1 MKTKI
6 LAYLCLA
13 AAMTIAGSSVVV
25 GKLLTQ
31 RIPVFLTAAG
41 SLLMALLVLLPIT
54 WRAHRGL
61 PRVPKSDLKILAL
74 QALTGIVMFRVFLL
88 YGLRLTSAAAGGIIT
103 STMPAVVGLI
113 SFLFLKEKPAWNKI
127 GGIASSVAGV
137 LIINTMGISTN
148 AAGKWSLWG
157 NILVFLAVIGEA
169 LFMTLQKKI
178 SQEVSPLT
186 RTTLVSLF
194 GFFSFLP
201 FAVYQGLQY
210 DFASIHWLDFLYI
223 AYYGIVVTAVAFIL
237 FYKGASAVPATT
249 AGVFAG
255 FMPISSV
262 LLSSLILGENLMSQH
277 MFSLVFV
284 VTGIGLM
291 ALTVETKTESNP
303 SAKNNAENSKV

>member
-1 MKTKI
+1 M
-6 LAYLCLA
+6 A
-13 AAMTIAGSSVVV
+13 IAGSSVVV
-25 GKLLTQ
+25 GKLLTH
-31 RIPVFLTAAG
+31 RLPVLLTAAG
-41 SLLMALLVLLPIT
+41 SLFMALLVLLPMT
-54 WRAHRGL
+54 WRAHRGF
-61 PRVPKSDLKILAL
+61 PRVPKSDLKVLAL

-113 SFLFLKEKPAWNKI
+113 SFLCLKEKPAWNKL
-127 GGIASSVAGV
+127 GGIASSVVGV
-137 LIINTMGISTN
+137 LIINTMSISAN

-169 LFMTLQKKI
+169 LFMTIQKKI
-178 SQEVSPLT
+178 SQDVSPLT

-194 GFFSFLP
+194 GFFSILP
-201 FAVYQGLQY
+201 FAVYEGLQY
-210 DFASIHWLDFLYI
+210 DFTSIHWLDFLCL
-223 AYYGIVVTAVAFIL
+223 AYYGIIVTAVAFIL

-262 LLSSLILGENLMSQH
+262 LLSSLMLGEKLMFQH
-277 MFSLVFV
+277 MFSLGFV

-291 ALTVETKTESNP
+291 ALTAETESEGHP
-303 SAKNNAENSKV
+303 PAIKSAGYSTRHLNRM